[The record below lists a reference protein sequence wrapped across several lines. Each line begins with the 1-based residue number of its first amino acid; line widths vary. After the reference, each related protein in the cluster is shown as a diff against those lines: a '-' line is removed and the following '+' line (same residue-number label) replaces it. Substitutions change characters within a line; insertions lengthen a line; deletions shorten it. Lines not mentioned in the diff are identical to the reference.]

1 MGLTYIDTPSRAK
14 IAGMVGG
21 ACAITAYIM
30 TKKDGLFRKDTTV
43 LMRNFSRA
51 TIVICGW
58 GVGIYGTEAMYMIM
72 EKDV

>member
-21 ACAITAYIM
+21 ACAITAYII
-30 TKKDGLFRKDTTV
+30 TKKDNMFRKDTS
-43 LMRNFSRA
+43 L
-51 TIVICGW
+51 VICGW
-58 GVGIYGTEAMYMIM
+58 GVGIYGTEALYMIM